1 MGGRERNAC
10 IKDKEGLAL
19 TTRLCFGY
27 AYSIINGHEGKKMND
42 SFEFLW
48 HFDDRDELEFWEW
61 CRGNRSLIEL
71 LRQEK
76 TLTIEDVINAKN
88 RILDATGIMPEN
100 AFNHLITLA
109 TLTRLHAQR
118 EGCMYGPIAKALGG
132 KVLGG
137 ASQPDCLVRN
147 IPVEAKPIAFNRS
160 ALKQLTRYMRAAGS
174 TRGIAAA
181 RVLNVQLPKNV
192 FFLKVE
198 FDRSQNEYV
207 VKNAREAIDWLN
219 ES

>member
-1 MGGRERNAC
+1 
-10 IKDKEGLAL
+10 
-19 TTRLCFGY
+19 
-27 AYSIINGHEGKKMND
+27 MND

-61 CRGNRSLIEL
+61 CRENRSLIEL

-118 EGCMYGPIAKALGG
+118 ESCMYGPIAKALGG
-132 KVLGG
+132 EVLGG
-137 ASQPDCLVRN
+137 ESQPDCLVRN

-174 TRGIAAA
+174 PRGIAAA

>member
-1 MGGRERNAC
+1 
-10 IKDKEGLAL
+10 
-19 TTRLCFGY
+19 
-27 AYSIINGHEGKKMND
+27 
-42 SFEFLW
+42 
-48 HFDDRDELEFWEW
+48 
-61 CRGNRSLIEL
+61 
-71 LRQEK
+71 
-76 TLTIEDVINAKN
+76 
-88 RILDATGIMPEN
+88 
-100 AFNHLITLA
+100 
-109 TLTRLHAQR
+109 
-118 EGCMYGPIAKALGG
+118 MYGPIAKALGG

-160 ALKQLTRYMRAAGS
+160 ALKQLTRYMRAAGA

>member
-1 MGGRERNAC
+1 M
-10 IKDKEGLAL
+10 D
-19 TTRLCFGY
+19 
-27 AYSIINGHEGKKMND
+27 D
-42 SFEFLW
+42 SFDFLW
-48 HFDDRDELEFWEW
+48 YFDGRDELEFWEW
-61 CRGNRSLIEL
+61 CRENRALIEL

-76 TLTIEDVINAKN
+76 ELTVKDVIEARN
-88 RILDATGIMPEN
+88 RVADGTGTMPST

-109 TLTRLHAQR
+109 ALTRLNAQL
-118 EGCMYGPIAKALGG
+118 EGCMYEPIAKALGG

-137 ASQPDCLVRN
+137 ANQPDCFVRG
-147 IPVEAKPIAFNRS
+147 IPVEAKPAVFNQS
-160 ALKQLTRYMRAAGS
+160 ALKQLTRYMRAAGA

-181 RVLNVQLPKNV
+181 CVLNVQLPKNV

-207 VKNAREAIDWLN
+207 VKNASEAIAWLN